1 VWCAEATRN
10 RIDPGYFGDELDR
23 KHQKKRCWS
32 RKERGHRY
40 KPTSPDEIER
50 CEKAEA
56 KRAQP
61 SDQDVIF
68 ANAPGQDHA
77 NQISRKNRFTVCPT
91 RKSAKPEQ

>member
-1 VWCAEATRN
+1 MGKERS
-10 RIDPGYFGDELDR
+10 
-23 KHQKKRCWS
+23 WS

-40 KPTSPDEIER
+40 KRTGPDEVKR
-50 CEKAEA
+50 REKAEA

-68 ANAPGQDHA
+68 ANASGQNHA

-91 RKSAKPEQ
+91 RKSAQPEQ